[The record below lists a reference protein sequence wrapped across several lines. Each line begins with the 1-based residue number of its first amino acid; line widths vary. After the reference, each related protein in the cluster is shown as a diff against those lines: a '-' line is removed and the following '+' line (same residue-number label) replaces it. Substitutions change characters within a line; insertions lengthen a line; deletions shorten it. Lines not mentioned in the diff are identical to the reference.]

1 MRKTVLTVLLAV
13 AYGCF
18 PNIAAKERDSS
29 QDSGFEKYE
38 LSFSGAFLP
47 GRWTFGYDFLYSG
60 THSSIPEIY
69 RDYAYREKEFTYGV
83 WTAAFTCNFSSIIAL
98 EASLSYE
105 GGGKKT
111 YRKSGAIGFPEW
123 NLAHDTLAMSE
134 SRNYLTPVLL
144 LKLHWLNRRY
154 VRMYSSFGA
163 GVAFCISGDRYRKG
177 DEQSVVLLPSFQ
189 LNPLGICAG
198 KRFYALAEIGI
209 GTVFTGVR
217 LGAGYRF

>member
-1 MRKTVLTVLLAV
+1 
-13 AYGCF
+13 
-18 PNIAAKERDSS
+18 
-29 QDSGFEKYE
+29 
-38 LSFSGAFLP
+38 
-47 GRWTFGYDFLYSG
+47 
-60 THSSIPEIY
+60 
-69 RDYAYREKEFTYGV
+69 
-83 WTAAFTCNFSSIIAL
+83 
-98 EASLSYE
+98 
-105 GGGKKT
+105 
-111 YRKSGAIGFPEW
+111 
-123 NLAHDTLAMSE
+123 MSE

>member
-1 MRKTVLTVLLAV
+1 MWTA
-13 AYGCF
+13 
-18 PNIAAKERDSS
+18 ERPVPCLPVS
-29 QDSGFEKYE
+29 Q
-38 LSFSGAFLP
+38 
-47 GRWTFGYDFLYSG
+47 
-60 THSSIPEIY
+60 
-69 RDYAYREKEFTYGV
+69 
-83 WTAAFTCNFSSIIAL
+83 AAFTCNFSSIIAL

-111 YRKSGAIGFPEW
+111 YRKSGVIGFPDW

-177 DEQSVVLLPSFQ
+177 DEQAVVLLPSFQ